1 MITKKVSPPSR
12 GHFFCHKKNHSLNRV
27 VQKKDYAD
35 DENNRKKKRTLH
47 LQKSKRLSGGGAEAV
62 PHLAA
67 YENLR

>member
-1 MITKKVSPPSR
+1 MSIQKVSPPSR
-12 GHFFCHKKNHSLNRV
+12 GHFFAITKTARWECGA
-27 VQKKDYAD
+27 KKDYAD